1 MKLTANGYVNDYT
14 FTVTV
19 PEKTIEKGDVDGD
32 QSISVSDA
40 VVVLTYYAKK
50 AAGQDVSQ
58 DETFQ
63 NILVGDI
70 NGDGTIAVEDAV
82 AILTY
87 YAKKAAGQDAT
98 WD

>member
-1 MKLTANGYVNDYT
+1 M
-14 FTVTV
+14 
-19 PEKTIEKGDVDGD
+19 
-32 QSISVSDA
+32 
-40 VVVLTYYAKK
+40 VVLNYYAKK

-58 DETFQ
+58 DETFK
-63 NILVGDI
+63 NILVGDV
-70 NGDGTIAVEDAV
+70 NDDGEITVEDAV